1 MARLLFIVAGDR
13 PELFEFLRQELS
25 REEETGTVQVILDR
39 RQDESRR
46 LAQPYEPERRRA
58 ERRQHPVNV
67 EALRSHG
74 FVVIRQASQPSGE
87 GAKGC

>member
-25 REEETGTVQVILDR
+25 REEETGAVLVILDR
-39 RQDESRR
+39 RRGESRS
-46 LAQPYEPERRRA
+46 LAQPYESERRRA
-58 ERRQHPVNV
+58 ERRQQTVNV

-74 FVVIRQASQPSGE
+74 FVVIRQ
-87 GAKGC
+87 